1 MWVDRAPARKALPD
15 SQRVKAI
22 KATMPNPVPTISRR
36 VGPEAA
42 RTIIMK
48 GVKGGTQQRILIIG
62 MSGWVR
68 DCDMKIIGMD
78 RINIMGPTRV

>member
-1 MWVDRAPARKALPD
+1 MLVERAPARKALPD
-15 SQRVKAI
+15 SQRVKAT
-22 KATMPNPVPTISRR
+22 KAVMPRPVPTNSQR

-48 GVKGGTQQRILIIG
+48 GVKGGTQQRILMIG
-62 MSGWVR
+62 MSGWVM
-68 DCDMKIIGMD
+68 DCDMKIMGMD